1 MTAKKMS
8 VSTLHLLRFPSLPSS
23 SGPLHSHMEHL
34 VPSAHLRGTSSF
46 PAVPQ
51 QCCLIVCSDRA
62 PSHSLATFDLQH
74 REALR
79 SPPVVLPRGLQ
90 TMSKWS
96 EMAKCKVARNWSR
109 RCMCEEGATLS
120 IFGSALS
127 AERPCVLLWWVVS
140 NLCIFLFFQL
150 FKPKPV
156 KISRCKLEWDDSIQF
171 KMQPL
176 LELNKRRNPSYTGQF
191 LCFVL
196 ENKMLAQDITQSEKK
211 VRS

>member
-23 SGPLHSHMEHL
+23 SGPLHSHTEHL

-46 PAVPQ
+46 PAVPLQ
-51 QCCLIVCSDRA
+51 RCLIVCLDCA
-62 PSHSLATFDLQH
+62 PSHSLATFDLQR

-96 EMAKCKVARNWSR
+96 EMAKCKVARNWSCG
-109 RCMCEEGATLS
+109 CMCEEGATLS

-127 AERPCVLLWWVVS
+127 TERPRVLLWCVTS
-140 NLCIFLFFQL
+140 NLCVFIFW
-150 FKPKPV
+150 
-156 KISRCKLEWDDSIQF
+156 II
-171 KMQPL
+171 
-176 LELNKRRNPSYTGQF
+176 
-191 LCFVL
+191 
-196 ENKMLAQDITQSEKK
+196 
-211 VRS
+211 